1 MEFRKLTNI
10 SVPDIINA
18 FNEAFSDY
26 FIKLQLNEE
35 TMAAKMKSENIFLN
49 YSVGAFENERLAGFI
64 LHGYDIVDGK
74 KTIYNAGTGVLPAF
88 RGQGITASLYRYCVP
103 LLKKEGINSHILEV
117 IDNNYPAI
125 KIYEQNGFKKI
136 RTLSAFKC
144 GNIIANPQPF
154 EIQQIKDIGEETRS
168 FFSMSPTWQNSLAS
182 IKRDIQSHKI
192 SGVFLNNKLIAY
204 AAYVPATGRVRQC
217 AVHPF
222 YRRKG
227 VGTALF
233 YYMMQNSTTGE
244 LVVTNFD
251 NAYKPGVSFL
261 QSLGFKK
268 LLGLYEMK
276 LIVE

>member
-1 MEFRKLTNI
+1 MEFRTLANI
-10 SVPDIINA
+10 LVPDIINA

-26 FIKLQLNEE
+26 FIKLQLNKE
-35 TMAAKMKSENIFLN
+35 TMASKIKSEHILLN
-49 YSVGAFENERLAGFI
+49 YSVGAFENEQLVGFI
-64 LHGYDIVDGK
+64 LHGYDIMDGI

-88 RGQGITASLYRYCVP
+88 RGQGITASLYRYCIP
-103 LLKKEGINSHILEV
+103 LLKREGISSHILEV

-125 KIYEQNGFKKI
+125 KIYEQSGFKKI

-144 GNIIANPQPF
+144 SNVIAVHKPF
-154 EIQQIKDIGEETRS
+154 EIQQMEDIDEETRS
-168 FFSMSPTWQNSLAS
+168 FFSMTPAWQNSLAS
-182 IKRDIQSHKI
+182 IKRDIQGHKI
-192 SGVFLNNKLIAY
+192 LGVFENSQLIAY

-227 VGTALF
+227 IGTALF
-233 YYMMQNSTTGE
+233 HYMMQDSTTGE
-244 LVVTNFD
+244 LLVTNFD
-251 NAYKPGVSFL
+251 DAYKPGICFL

-276 LIVE
+276 LMVE